1 MSAAVHSHR
10 LRQRQRDEGDESRHY
25 ETDGEAQS
33 FEPCH
38 DLAPRAGLPLSNS
51 FQHEA
56 CQPPKK
62 ADFCE
67 FRPPDGKEGRFLDR
81 PLSNSF
87 VRVRT
92 PRLRLA
98 RMLIVRYRTTA
109 RGKAQLMVDHGTR
122 FGRCIVVDDDEDI
135 LLSARLLLRNLFRDV
150 AVFQAPDQ
158 AIAAMEQEQPDVILL
173 DANFG
178 RGATD
183 ASEGFSWLAE
193 ILKRDP
199 QAVVVM
205 ITAHA
210 GVQIAVEAM
219 KRGAT
224 DFVSKPWSN
233 ERLLATVRTAA
244 ALRTSREEAV
254 TERRRA
260 AAVTTPVAGGEIPL
274 LGRSPGMARV
284 YSLVER
290 AAPTEA
296 NVLILGEN
304 GTGKELVARELHR
317 RSRRADQ
324 VLVSVD
330 LGAIAENLFESELF
344 GHVKGAFTD
353 ARSDRIGRMQAANGG
368 SLFLDEIGNLPLHL
382 QPKLL
387 TALEQR
393 QIVPVGANKPVP
405 IDIRVIA
412 ATNCPPEQ
420 LADEARFRQD
430 LLFRLNTVEIE
441 LPPLRERREDIMLL
455 VDHFLGLY
463 ARKYGKPARRIP
475 SDVAA
480 ALEAYE
486 WPGNVRALRHAAE
499 RAVILAD
506 GDDFTAEDFSLSRA
520 SQPPRPAAPA
530 PAPTVRD
537 DLNLD
542 RAEKQMVEQALK
554 KHSYNISLAAA
565 ELGLTRASLYR
576 RMEKHG
582 L

>member
-1 MSAAVHSHR
+1 V
-10 LRQRQRDEGDESRHY
+10 
-25 ETDGEAQS
+25 
-33 FEPCH
+33 
-38 DLAPRAGLPLSNS
+38 N
-51 FQHEA
+51 
-56 CQPPKK
+56 QPK
-62 ADFCE
+62 
-67 FRPPDGKEGRFLDR
+67 
-81 PLSNSF
+81 
-87 VRVRT
+87 
-92 PRLRLA
+92 
-98 RMLIVRYRTTA
+98 
-109 RGKAQLMVDHGTR
+109 R
-122 FGRCIVVDDDEDI
+122 FGRCLIIDDDPDI
-135 LLSARLLLRNLFRDV
+135 LLSARLLLRDLFREV
-150 AVFQAPDQ
+150 ADFQSPEDAL
-158 AIAAMEQEQPDVILL
+158 AAMEQELPDVVLL

-178 RGATD
+178 RGATN
-183 ASEGFSWLAE
+183 AAEGFHWLAE

-244 ALRTSREEAV
+244 ALRTTREEAV
-254 TERRRA
+254 TERKRA
-260 AAVTTPVAGGEIPL
+260 VAVAAPAAGGEMAL

-317 RSRRADQ
+317 RSRRADG

-330 LGAIAENLFESELF
+330 LGAVAENLFESELF

-353 ARSDRIGRMQAANGG
+353 ARSDRIGRLPAANGG
-368 SLFLDEIGNLPLHL
+368 TLFLDEIGNLPLHL

-393 QIVPVGANKPVP
+393 KVIPVGANKAVP
-405 IDIRVIA
+405 IDVRVIA
-412 ATNCPPEQ
+412 ATNCPAEQ
-420 LADEARFRQD
+420 LSDEGRFRQD

-441 LPPLRERREDIMLL
+441 LPPLRERREDILLL
-455 VDHFLGLY
+455 VDHFIALY
-463 ARKYGKPARRIP
+463 AKKYGKPARALP
-475 SDVAA
+475 DDAAA
-480 ALEAYE
+480 ALESYD

-506 GDDFTAEDFSLSRA
+506 GESFTVEDFSLSRSA
-520 SQPPRPAAPA
+520 AGRSSAAAPA
-530 PAPTVRD
+530 ATPRD